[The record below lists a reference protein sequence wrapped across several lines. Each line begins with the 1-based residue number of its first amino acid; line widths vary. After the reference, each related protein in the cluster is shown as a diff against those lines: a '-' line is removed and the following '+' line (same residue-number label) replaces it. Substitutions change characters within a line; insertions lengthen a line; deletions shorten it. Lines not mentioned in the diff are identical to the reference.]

1 MKTIGLRL
9 ALYFGLTILLACVG
23 IGVFAISYSSYILE
37 EAAERT
43 LPVYGNGT
51 ARLVENSLK
60 TQLATL
66 DTIAQRNVIRELN
79 WPEQKSALSKE
90 VDRLGYLH
98 MGFAR
103 PDGQLMTTN
112 DTTVDI
118 SNQSFFL
125 QALEGRSVIAPYQD
139 TSENTIMLGSP
150 VIDHND
156 NIVGVLIAAMEWRK
170 FNDTVAGIELGSGS
184 PFIIDNQ
191 GQVIAHPDY
200 DEVLHQVNL
209 IQRAEYD
216 DDYRDLADFLSNS
229 IIEGTGRG
237 HFRLAGE
244 EYYAAVDPLGIND
257 WFVVVEVP
265 RAEVMAPLNDLYKVL
280 FVITVLL
287 LFLGLMIAY
296 LASRQIAF
304 PIRHISQHYA
314 RMASGDFSGT
324 LDVGLQKRR
333 DEIGELA
340 RGYQQISRSLNRTI
354 TELEASEQ
362 RFRMITENMVDLVSL
377 TDLNGYMQYV
387 SPSHESI
394 TGWKVR
400 HIVGRCVFDSM
411 HPDDVE
417 TARRLYDNIVRSKR
431 PGTGIY
437 RIMRADGEYRWLETV
452 GKPLLD
458 ARGKVVS
465 MIAASRDIHERRQS
479 EEQIRYMIEHDTLTG
494 LYNRRYFENQ
504 MQLLDEQLLVPVSLI
519 ICDID
524 GLKFVNDTLGHQAGD
539 ELLLT
544 AAEIVSN
551 AAPEESVV
559 ARIGGDEL
567 GILLPNYSAEPANY
581 IADNIRK
588 AIANHNAS
596 NSNILSMS
604 IGTAGR
610 DTPDLSMAFVFKE
623 ANQQMDREKLLHNQ
637 SARSAVV
644 DVVMSALEA
653 RDFVTEG
660 HTDRLQ
666 DLSTAIARKLDW
678 SESRINALTLF
689 ARFHDIGK
697 VGVPDAIL
705 FKEGR
710 LTPEEYEEMK
720 KHSEIGFRIAQS
732 SPDLVH
738 IADFILKHHEWWDG
752 GGYPLGLKG
761 EDIPLECRIV
771 AVADA
776 YDAMNSDRPYRQA
789 LQHDEIIR
797 ELREG
802 SGSQFDPTII
812 KIFLQILGEDD

>member
-1 MKTIGLRL
+1 MKTIGRRL
-9 ALYFGLTILLACVG
+9 ALYFGLTILLACAG
-23 IGVFAISYSSYILE
+23 IGIFVFIYSAQFLE
-37 EAAERT
+37 EASESVLLVSAE
-43 LPVYGNGT
+43 GT
-51 ARLVENSLK
+51 ARIIEKSLEA
-60 TQLATL
+60 QL
-66 DTIAQRNVIRELN
+66 DTLETVAQRDAIRGLN
-79 WPEQKSALSKE
+79 WPEQKPALTKE
-90 VDRLGYLH
+90 AERFGYLY
-98 MGFAR
+98 MGFAGR
-103 PDGQLMTTN
+103 DGQLMTTS
-112 DTTVDI
+112 DTTFDI
-118 SNQSFFL
+118 SNNSCFL
-125 QALEGRSVIAPYQD
+125 QALGGKPVIASSLD
-139 TSENTIMLGSP
+139 TSDDTLLLASP
-150 VIDHND
+150 VIDHSD
-156 NIVGVLIAAMEWRK
+156 NIAGVLIAALESRYFSDK
-170 FNDTVAGIELGSGS
+170 VAAIELSSGYA
-184 PFIIDNQ
+184 FVIDNQ
-191 GQVIAHPDY
+191 GRVMAHPDHY
-200 DEVLHQVNL
+200 QVIQEVNL

-216 DDYRDLADFLSNS
+216 DNYRDLANFLRNS
-229 IIEGTGRG
+229 IVAGTGRG
-237 HFRLAGE
+237 NLRLAGE
-244 EYYAAVDPLGIND
+244 EYYAAVFPVGIND
-257 WFVVVEVP
+257 WFVVVTVP
-265 RAEVMAPLNDLYKVL
+265 HDEIMVPLYNLYKAML
-280 FVITVLL
+280 VITVFLL
-287 LFLGLMIAY
+287 LFGFGISY
-296 LASRQIAF
+296 LAARQIAS
-304 PIRHISQHYA
+304 PIRNISQQYA
-314 RMASGDFSGT
+314 RMASGDFSGS
-324 LDVGLQKRR
+324 LHENLPQRR

-340 RGYQQISRSLNRTI
+340 RGYQQINHSLNRTI
-354 TELEASEQ
+354 SELEAGEQ
-362 RFRMITENMVDLVSL
+362 RFRMITDNMVDLVSL
-377 TDLNGYMQYV
+377 TDLKGYMQYV
-387 SPSHESI
+387 SPSHETI

-411 HPDDVE
+411 HPDDVQA
-417 TARRLYDNIVRSKR
+417 ARKVYESAILSKQ
-431 PGTGIY
+431 PGIATY
-437 RIMRADGEYRWLETV
+437 RIKRADGDYRWLETV

-458 ARGKVVS
+458 GQGKVVS
-465 MIAASRDIHERRQS
+465 MITASRDIHERRQN
-479 EEQIRYMIEHDTLTG
+479 EERIRYMAEHDTLTG
-494 LYNRRYFENQ
+494 IYNRSYFENQ

-738 IADFILKHHEWWDG
+738 IADFVLKHHEWWDG

>member
-1 MKTIGLRL
+1 
-9 ALYFGLTILLACVG
+9 
-23 IGVFAISYSSYILE
+23 
-37 EAAERT
+37 
-43 LPVYGNGT
+43 
-51 ARLVENSLK
+51 
-60 TQLATL
+60 
-66 DTIAQRNVIRELN
+66 
-79 WPEQKSALSKE
+79 
-90 VDRLGYLH
+90 
-98 MGFAR
+98 
-103 PDGQLMTTN
+103 
-112 DTTVDI
+112 
-118 SNQSFFL
+118 
-125 QALEGRSVIAPYQD
+125 
-139 TSENTIMLGSP
+139 
-150 VIDHND
+150 
-156 NIVGVLIAAMEWRK
+156 
-170 FNDTVAGIELGSGS
+170 
-184 PFIIDNQ
+184 
-191 GQVIAHPDY
+191 
-200 DEVLHQVNL
+200 
-209 IQRAEYD
+209 
-216 DDYRDLADFLSNS
+216 
-229 IIEGTGRG
+229 
-237 HFRLAGE
+237 
-244 EYYAAVDPLGIND
+244 
-257 WFVVVEVP
+257 
-265 RAEVMAPLNDLYKVL
+265 
-280 FVITVLL
+280 
-287 LFLGLMIAY
+287 
-296 LASRQIAF
+296 
-304 PIRHISQHYA
+304 
-314 RMASGDFSGT
+314 
-324 LDVGLQKRR
+324 
-333 DEIGELA
+333 
-340 RGYQQISRSLNRTI
+340 
-354 TELEASEQ
+354 
-362 RFRMITENMVDLVSL
+362 
-377 TDLNGYMQYV
+377 
-387 SPSHESI
+387 
-394 TGWKVR
+394 
-400 HIVGRCVFDSM
+400 
-411 HPDDVE
+411 
-417 TARRLYDNIVRSKR
+417 
-431 PGTGIY
+431 
-437 RIMRADGEYRWLETV
+437 
-452 GKPLLD
+452 
-458 ARGKVVS
+458 
-465 MIAASRDIHERRQS
+465 
-479 EEQIRYMIEHDTLTG
+479 MIEHDTLTG

-738 IADFILKHHEWWDG
+738 IADFVLKHHEWWDG